1 MGDSHFEFVDVV
13 VADRGLAVTS
23 AGEHV
28 CRLEPRESGLSWY
41 CDLDDGTPTDSDRDP
56 AAFVRWVCPA
66 LRLGGSRTGSAVPL
80 VEVRRSGPHSGLGRL
95 MEGFGRLTGR
105 SSRRTRSSG
114 AEERFVYT
122 DPVGILDV
130 ALRRRIE
137 NWPSAQHG
145 DGVLRPA
152 ELWAIRRTGEG
163 LVVESVSW
171 WGSAPALD
179 HQIGLA
185 LEIAHRLAAHR

>member
-1 MGDSHFEFVDVV
+1 
-13 VADRGLAVTS
+13 
-23 AGEHV
+23 
-28 CRLEPRESGLSWY
+28 
-41 CDLDDGTPTDSDRDP
+41 
-56 AAFVRWVCPA
+56 
-66 LRLGGSRTGSAVPL
+66 
-80 VEVRRSGPHSGLGRL
+80 

-105 SSRRTRSSG
+105 SPRRTRSTG

-130 ALRRRIE
+130 ALRRRLE
-137 NWPSAQHG
+137 NWPSADHG

-152 ELWAIRRTGEG
+152 ELCAIRRTGEG
-163 LVVESVSW
+163 LVVESASW

-185 LEIAHRLAAHR
+185 LEIAHRLAAQR